1 MSSHRTAIR
10 NGERVSITEVP
21 SGKNEWRLF
30 CGGMCG
36 ENVIAKKGKFKEH
49 HFAHGPNSNCAYY
62 DNAKG
67 GGGKGQN
74 HQDAQENFIKLY
86 EDPDVKSIFV
96 NYHPP
101 CLNGPNCGEVIK
113 IDIKKEFPSSENCM
127 EIEYKHKTDTRNCS
141 LDVAILPRRVGNN
154 IPRFAIEIIDKHK
167 TKECEREGLGCEWVS
182 ISADTVNRFYE
193 SNKKTLDGL
202 KTAHCGD
209 IDIIAEFNC
218 IREKFIGKRC
228 ELCHKESEE
237 LRIASEKIRC
247 ARLQQKE
254 RYEAERQYREA
265 ERKLQQQRDEAEQK
279 LRQERDEAERKLQQ
293 EHDHAER
300 EAERQERE
308 AKYEE
313 ERKQRE
319 AEYEA
324 VRQRHEAARQLQE
337 EKQLHDAIILANI
350 REKDKRKMHMLD
362 NIASERKSRLKDT
375 FDILKS
381 PIETRK
387 IAWENIFDEI
397 IETIP
402 KTVPH
407 KKTYKNNKKV
417 KCERCSKMGS
427 SICYHKTPMIRE
439 QIEYE
444 EGEEHDELD
453 NKKNK
458 IYYCSNC
465 FEIIEHFKKEGRGSK
480 AYNY

>member
-10 NGERVSITEVP
+10 NDERVSITEVP

-101 CLNGPNCGEVIK
+101 CLNGPKCGEVIK

-182 ISADTVNRFYE
+182 ISADSVNRFYE

-228 ELCHKESEE
+228 ELCLIEY
-237 LRIASEKIRC
+237 EKSIIDYNKIQRC
-247 ARLQQKE
+247 NAD
-254 RYEAERQYREA
+254 
-265 ERKLQQQRDEAEQK
+265 RKLQK
-279 LRQERDEAERKLQQ
+279 ERDEADRKLQKEQ
-293 EHDHAER
+293 RDKADRKLQNER
-300 EAERQERE
+300 D
-308 AKYEE
+308 
-313 ERKQRE
+313 
-319 AEYEA
+319 
-324 VRQRHEAARQLQE
+324 EAARQQLEVEYEAIRQQLE
-337 EKQLHDAIILANI
+337 AARQQREAKQLQDAIILANI

-362 NIASERKSRLKDT
+362 NIANERKSRLKDT

-387 IAWENIFDEI
+387 IARENIFDEI
-397 IETIP
+397 IEKIP

-407 KKTYKNNKKV
+407 KKTYKNNKRV
-417 KCERCSKMGS
+417 KCERCSNMGS
-427 SICYHKTPMIRE
+427 SISYHKTPMIRE

-465 FEIIEHFKKEGRGSK
+465 FEIIEHFTKEGRCSK

>member
-36 ENVIAKKGKFKEH
+36 ENVIAKKGKIKEH

-67 GGGKGQN
+67 GGGKGLN
-74 HQDAQENFIKLY
+74 HQEAQENFIKLY

-113 IDIKKEFPSSENCM
+113 IDIKKEFPSTENCM

-154 IPRFAIEIIDKHK
+154 IPRFAIEIIDTHK

-182 ISADTVNRFYE
+182 ISANSVNRFYE
-193 SNKKTLDGL
+193 SNKKTLDAL

-218 IREKFIGKRC
+218 TREKFIDKRC
-228 ELCHKESEE
+228 ELCLIEYEKSI
-237 LRIASEKIRC
+237 IAYNKIQRC
-247 ARLQQKE
+247 NADRKLQKE
-254 RYEAERQYREA
+254 RDEAD
-265 ERKLQQQRDEAEQK
+265 RKLQKEQRDEAEQK
-279 LRQERDEAERKLQQ
+279 LQNERDKA
-293 EHDHAER
+293 A
-300 EAERQERE
+300 RQHI
-308 AKYEE
+308 
-313 ERKQRE
+313 E
-319 AEYEA
+319 AEYEVA
-324 VRQRHEAARQLQE
+324 RQQLEAARQLQK
-337 EKQLHDAIILANI
+337 EKQRQRDIILANI
-350 REKDKRKMHMLD
+350 REKDKRKKHMLD
-362 NIASERKSRLKDT
+362 NIANERKSRLKDT
-375 FDILKS
+375 FNILKS
-381 PIETRK
+381 LIETRK
-387 IAWENIFDEI
+387 IARENMFHELQTYVKR
-397 IETIP
+397 IE
-402 KTVPH
+402 PH

-458 IYYCSNC
+458 IYYCLNC